1 MEWLYGI
8 SSFGVVSLVF
18 SLLYKKD
25 RTFKP
30 WLEFYIL
37 LVLGLMLDYTEL
49 TVVVELMVFVMV
61 LCGLIIHKN
70 QKEGKQKGS

>member
-1 MEWLYGI
+1 MVIWNFKLWCG
-8 SSFGVVSLVF
+8 FLGF
-18 SLLYKKD
+18 FLLYKKD
-25 RTFKP
+25 KTFKS

-61 LCGLIIHKN
+61 LCGLIIHEN

>member
-1 MEWLYGI
+1 MVMGNFKLWCGFLG
-8 SSFGVVSLVF
+8 FF
-18 SLLYKKD
+18 LLYKKD

-30 WLEFYIL
+30 WLKFYIF

-61 LCGLIIHKN
+61 LCNLIIHKD

>member
-1 MEWLYGI
+1 MVIWNFKLWGGI
-8 SSFGVVSLVF
+8 LGFFLF
-18 SLLYKKD
+18 YKKD
-25 RTFKP
+25 KTFKP
-30 WLEFYIL
+30 YLEFYIL

-61 LCGLIIHKN
+61 LCGLKIHKN

>member
-1 MEWLYGI
+1 MVIWNFKLWGGLLG
-8 SSFGVVSLVF
+8 FF
-18 SLLYKKD
+18 LLYKKYK
-25 RTFKP
+25 TFKP

-61 LCGLIIHKN
+61 LCGLKIHKN

>member
-1 MEWLYGI
+1 M
-8 SSFGVVSLVF
+8 VSWVF
-18 SLLYKKD
+18 FSLYKKD

-30 WLEFYIL
+30 WLKFYIL
-37 LVLGLMLDYTEL
+37 LVLWLMLDYTEL

-70 QKEGKQKGS
+70 QKEGEHKGG

>member
-1 MEWLYGI
+1 MVIWNFKLWCG
-8 SSFGVVSLVF
+8 FLGF
-18 SLLYKKD
+18 FFLYKKD

-49 TVVVELMVFVMV
+49 TVLVELMVFVMV
-61 LCGLIIHKN
+61 LCGLKIHKN

>member
-1 MEWLYGI
+1 MVIWNFKLWGGFL
-8 SSFGVVSLVF
+8 SFFLF
-18 SLLYKKD
+18 YKKD

-49 TVVVELMVFVMV
+49 TILMELVVFVMV
-61 LCGLIIHKN
+61 PCGLKIHKN
-70 QKEGKQKGS
+70 QKEEKQKGS

>member
-1 MEWLYGI
+1 MVIWNFKLWCG
-8 SSFGVVSLVF
+8 FLGF
-18 SLLYKKD
+18 FLLYKKD
-25 RTFKP
+25 KTFKS